1 MACDFRV
8 QEIIVQVFFK
18 RKEKSK
24 LNWLNVISLDC
35 FENAVNAQLNLL
47 FPRKNAFFFWTG
59 FVTIKAS

>member
-35 FENAVNAQLNLL
+35 FENAVNAQLNLF
-47 FPRKNAFFFWTG
+47 FPRKNAFFFLDR
-59 FVTIKAS
+59 FCDN